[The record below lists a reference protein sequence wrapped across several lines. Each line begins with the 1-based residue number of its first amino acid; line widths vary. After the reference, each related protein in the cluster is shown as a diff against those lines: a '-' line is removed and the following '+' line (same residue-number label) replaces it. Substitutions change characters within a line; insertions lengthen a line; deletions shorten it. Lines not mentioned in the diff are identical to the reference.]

1 MDFILRNFQGRLPF
15 IVPEKV
21 YWKDV
26 GEMLSMK
33 FRQNVGM
40 HLTPEALNF
49 LASKVCQ
56 TRNNNIAEFSFDELS
71 LTWSKFAKE
80 PLPGRG
86 GSCQFKFTFWEWFY
100 AILKVSKK
108 HLSPL
113 WKDGA
118 ILGFVDKKVAEDMLI
133 NCPVGSFLIRF
144 SDSKLG
150 GVSIA
155 YVNECNG
162 YAGSEVLMV
171 EPFVSND
178 LAANGLA
185 NRICDSP
192 RMTQLWTPNGFIP
205 KDRIFSKHYTES
217 TPAPGGYVQQIILYL

>member
-1 MDFILRNFQGRLPF
+1 MPF

-21 YWKDV
+21 FWKDV

-33 FRQNVGM
+33 FRQEVGM

-49 LASKVCQ
+49 LALKACQ
-56 TRNNNIAEFSFDELS
+56 IRNNSIGGVSFDELT

-80 PLPGRG
+80 PLLDRS
-86 GSCQFKFTFWEWFY
+86 GSRQFEFTFWEWFY
-100 AILKVSKK
+100 AILKVTKK

-118 ILGFVDKKVAEDMLI
+118 ILGFVDKKVAEDILI

-155 YVNECNG
+155 YVDECHG
-162 YAGSEVLMV
+162 YPGSEVLML
-171 EPFVSND
+171 EPLISND
-178 LAANGLA
+178 LAANELA
-185 NRICDSP
+185 NRIRDSP
-192 RMTQLWTPNGFIP
+192 RITQLWTSNGSIP
-205 KDRIFSKHYTES
+205 KDQIFFKHYTIS
-217 TPAPGGYVQQIILYL
+217 KPASDGYKPIKILYTVEG